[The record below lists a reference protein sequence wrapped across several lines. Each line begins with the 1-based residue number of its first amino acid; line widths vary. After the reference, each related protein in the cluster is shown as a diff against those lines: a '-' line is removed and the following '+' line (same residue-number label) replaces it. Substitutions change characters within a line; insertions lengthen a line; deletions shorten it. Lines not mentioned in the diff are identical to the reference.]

1 MKTVLLT
8 GASGMLGRYA
18 LDQISKVAK
27 RVICLSRTRPVN
39 LPANAVWYAFDLINR
54 YSLDDIDV
62 FSEDDAD
69 EFWHV
74 GALLPGANITDD
86 VMFDANVRS
95 VQWLAQYAL
104 KKRLAFRFVSGSTVY
119 ANPYAMDIRED
130 DDLSPNGF
138 GGFYG
143 SSKFFAEK
151 ILEYYAQQGLRVT
164 ILRPS
169 SIYGSGISA
178 NKLIA
183 RYLTQAMNDQEII
196 ITPPLDQS
204 FNLIFAEDV
213 AVALAL
219 ASERDITGTFN
230 IAGFNYAIRDIA
242 ETCIKVAAAGKLVVD
257 NVETDAQPKP
267 VTSLFDLDDSKIRRA
282 LGYDHRTTLHDG
294 LMSMARETA

>member
-1 MKTVLLT
+1 LKTVLLT

-18 LDQISKVAK
+18 LDRISKVAK
-27 RVICLSRTRPVN
+27 RVICLSRSKPEN
-39 LPANAVWYAFDLINR
+39 LPANAVWHAFDLINR

-62 FSEDDAD
+62 FAEDAD

-86 VMFDANVRS
+86 MMFDANVRS

-104 KKRLAFRFVSGSTVY
+104 EKRLAFRFVSGSTVY

-169 SIYGSGISA
+169 SIYGRGISA

-183 RYLTQAMNDQEII
+183 RYLTQAMNGEEII
-196 ITPPLDQS
+196 MTPPLDQS

-219 ASERDITGTFN
+219 ASEQDITGTFN

-242 ETCIKVAAAGKLVVD
+242 ETCIKVAAAGKLIID
-257 NVETDAQPKP
+257 YVETDAQPKP
-267 VTSLFDLDDSKIRRA
+267 LMSLFDLDDSKIRRV

-294 LMSMARETA
+294 LMSMARKTA